1 MRTFK
6 QISAL
11 IADRD
16 DKAWCDKVYAINN
29 EYGII
34 AIVYADNEQDALDS
48 AMNNGKLDGQLMSRA
63 DYVEYRTEGWDDS
76 FMLLGNAGEPIW
88 SEYLGITELNRD
100 KIEHIVYPYPPA

>member
-1 MRTFK
+1 MKTFK

-29 EYGII
+29 EFGII

-48 AMNNGKLDGQLMSRA
+48 AVDNGKLDSQLMSEA
-63 DYVEYRTEGWDDS
+63 DHKEYESKGWDDS
-76 FMLLGNAGEPIW
+76 FCYAGNAGEPIW
-88 SEYLGITELNRD
+88 TEYLGITELNRD
-100 KIEHIVYPYPPA
+100 KSEHVIYPYPPA